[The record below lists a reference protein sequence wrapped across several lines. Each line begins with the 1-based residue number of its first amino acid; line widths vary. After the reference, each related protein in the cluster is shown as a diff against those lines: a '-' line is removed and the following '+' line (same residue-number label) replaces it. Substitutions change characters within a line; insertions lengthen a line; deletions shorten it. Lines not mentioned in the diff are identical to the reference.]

1 MNRRLLVLFGLVLLV
16 TAITSENPFHPDEH
30 FQIVEFAAFK
40 MGLTPQAYLPWEYGA
55 GLRPWLLPLVAFLC
69 MKALRGLL
77 GADVFAATLLLR
89 GLAAALSLASIVR
102 LLRYTAGREAKATWR
117 AQAFFVLTAG
127 FVPYLS
133 VRFSSEGLSASLF
146 TIAFTLLE
154 ERAPESTSQGRLLRE
169 LGAGLL
175 FAAAFQC
182 RYQTVMML
190 GGYVGWRLFLQRPPL
205 ARWLWPLLGFAL
217 GTGLAVFVDAWGYG
231 RFVFP
236 FYTYVH
242 VNVLEGVASKFSTE
256 PFYAYAY
263 LPLANVFVIPALV
276 AMVSSVVFWLRR
288 PRDPFT
294 WIMAPTVLGF
304 SLLGHKEER
313 FLFPLGILAAFTVA
327 PAFAGLRAFAWR
339 RAFPIRVVWGLNVA
353 IMLSMAVYPLHWRD
367 RVPLA
372 RTMTRT
378 LRDTDVVY
386 MDRAAS
392 TFFPAFRGRYS
403 ERELLPD
410 CAVPAGAYVL
420 TGGADAPLPGA
431 ELVYTEWPFG
441 AHARGLRDWLQ
452 NASDGSRRRF
462 GPVVQPVA
470 WYGLY
475 RATAPRPGSAE
486 GASQAWDCPE
496 RAFHPIATQRP

>member
-1 MNRRLLVLFGLVLLV
+1 MNRRLLVVFGLVLLV

-30 FQIVEFAAFK
+30 FQIVELASFK
-40 MGLTPQAYLPWEYGA
+40 MGLTPRAYLPWEYGA
-55 GLRPWLLPLVAFLC
+55 GLRPWLLPLVAFAC
-69 MKALRGLL
+69 MKVLRALL
-77 GADVFAATLLLR
+77 GADVFAATMFLR
-89 GLAAALSLASIVR
+89 GLAAALSLVSILR

-146 TIAFTLLE
+146 TIAFTMLE
-154 ERAPESTSQGRLLRE
+154 DGRGERPWRRE
-169 LGAGLL
+169 LAAGLL

-182 RYQTVMML
+182 RYQTILML
-190 GGYVGWRLFLQRPPL
+190 GGYAAWRLFFQRPPL
-205 ARWLWPLLGFAL
+205 ARWVLPLVGLAL
-217 GTGLAVFVDAWGYG
+217 GNVLALGIDAWGYG
-231 RFVFP
+231 RLVFP

-242 VNVLEGVASKFSTE
+242 VNVVEGVAAKFSTE

-263 LPLANVFVIPALV
+263 LPLANVFVIPAFAAL
-276 AMVSSVVFWLRR
+276 VSSVVFWIRR

-313 FLFPLGILAAFTVA
+313 FLFPLGIFAAFTVA
-327 PAFAGLRAFAWR
+327 PAFAGLRVFAWR
-339 RAFPIRVVWGLNVA
+339 RALPVRVLWGVNLA
-353 IMLSMAVYPLHWRD
+353 IMLVMAVYPLHWRD

-392 TFFPAFRGRYS
+392 TFFPAFRGRYA
-403 ERELLPD
+403 ERELTSD

-420 TGGADAPLPGA
+420 TSGEGAPLPGA
-431 ELVYTEWPFG
+431 ELVYSEWPFG
-441 AHARGLRDWLQ
+441 GHARGLRVWMQDAL
-452 NASDGSRRRF
+452 DGARRRF

-475 RATAPRPGSAE
+475 RVSTARPASGEGAPR
-486 GASQAWDCPE
+486 DCPE

>member
-30 FQIVEFAAFK
+30 FQIVELASFK
-40 MGLTPQAYLPWEYGA
+40 MGLTPREYLPWEYGA

-69 MKALRGLL
+69 MKALRALL
-77 GADVFAATLLLR
+77 GADVFAATLFLR

-102 LLRYTAGREAKATWR
+102 LLRYTSAREAKATWR

-154 ERAPESTSQGRLLRE
+154 APAPERPRAWLRE

-182 RYQTVMML
+182 RYQTIMML
-190 GGYVGWRLFLQRPPL
+190 GGYAAWRLFLQRPAL
-205 ARWLWPLLGFAL
+205 ARWVWPLLGFVLGNVLAL
-217 GTGLAVFVDAWGYG
+217 LIDAWGYG

-242 VNVLEGVASKFSTE
+242 VNVVEGVAAKFSTE

-263 LPLANVFVIPALV
+263 LPLANVFVIPAFAAL
-276 AMVSSVVFWLRR
+276 VSSVVFWIRR

-313 FLFPLGILAAFTVA
+313 FLFPLGIFAAFTVA
-327 PAFAGLRAFAWR
+327 PAFAGLRVFAWR
-339 RAFPIRVVWGLNVA
+339 RALPLRLLWGLNVVILLA
-353 IMLSMAVYPLHWRD
+353 MAVYPLHWRD

-392 TFFPAFRGRYS
+392 TFFPAFRGRYA
-403 ERELLPD
+403 ERELTAD

-420 TGGADAPLPGA
+420 TSSADAPLPDA
-431 ELVYTEWPFG
+431 ELLYSEWPFG
-441 AHARGLRDWLQ
+441 GRARGLRNWVQD
-452 NASDGSRRRF
+452 AFDGARRRF

-475 RATAPRPGSAE
+475 RVRTARSGNLDP
-486 GASQAWDCPE
+486 CPE
-496 RAFHPIATQRP
+496 RAFHPIATQKP

>member
-1 MNRRLLVLFGLVLLV
+1 MNRRLLVFFGLVLLV

-30 FQIVEFAAFK
+30 FQIVELASFK
-40 MGLTPQAYLPWEYGA
+40 MGLTPREYLPWEYGA
-55 GLRPWLLPLVAFLC
+55 GLRPWLLPLVAFAC
-69 MKALRGLL
+69 MKALRVAL
-77 GADVFAATLLLR
+77 GADVFAATMFLR
-89 GLAAALSLASIVR
+89 GLAAAASLLSIAR
-102 LLRYTAGREAKATWR
+102 LLRYTAAREPAATFR

-133 VRFSSEGLSASLF
+133 VRCSSEGLSASLF

-154 ERAPESTSQGRLLRE
+154 ERGEARARPAARE

-182 RYQTVMML
+182 RYQTILML
-190 GGYVGWRLFLQRPPL
+190 GGYAVWRLLFARPPL
-205 ARWLWPLLGFAL
+205 ARWVLPLSGFAL
-217 GTGLAVFVDAWGYG
+217 GNVLALGIDAWGYG

-236 FYTYVH
+236 FYAYVH
-242 VNVLEGVASKFSTE
+242 VNVVEGVAAKFSTE

-263 LPLANVFVIPALV
+263 LPLANVFVIPAAAAL
-276 AMVSSVVFWLRR
+276 VSSVVFWVRR

-294 WIMAPTVLGF
+294 WIMAPTVLAF

-313 FLFPLGILAAFTVA
+313 FLFPLGIFAAFTVA
-327 PAFAGLRAFAWR
+327 PAFAGLRVFAWR
-339 RAFPIRVVWGLNVA
+339 RALPVRVLWGVNLAILVA
-353 IMLSMAVYPLHWRD
+353 MAVYPLHWRD

-392 TFFPAFRGRYS
+392 TFFPAFRGRYA
-403 ERELLPD
+403 ERELTAD

-420 TGGADAPLPGA
+420 TGSADAPLPGA
-431 ELVYTEWPFG
+431 ELVYSEWPFG
-441 AHARGLRDWLQ
+441 GRARGLRNSVQD
-452 NASDGSRRRF
+452 AADGARRRF

-475 RATAPRPGSAE
+475 RVTTPRPAKGEGAPR
-486 GASQAWDCPE
+486 DCPE

>member
-16 TAITSENPFHPDEH
+16 TAVTSENPFHPDEH
-30 FQIVEFAAFK
+30 FQIVEFASFK

-69 MKALRGLL
+69 MKSLRMLL

-89 GLAAALSLASIVR
+89 GLAAAFSLASIVR
-102 LLRYTAGREAKATWR
+102 LLRYTAARERVATFR
-117 AQAFFVLTAG
+117 AQTFFVLTAG

-146 TIAFTLLE
+146 VIAFTLLE
-154 ERAPESTSQGRLLRE
+154 ERARERDWARE

-182 RYQTVMML
+182 RYQTILML
-190 GGYVGWRLFLQRPPL
+190 GGYVAWRLFVQRPPI

-217 GTGLAVFVDAWGYG
+217 GTVLALGVDAWGYG
-231 RFVFP
+231 RLVFP

-242 VNVLEGVASKFSTE
+242 VNVFEGVASKFSTE

-263 LPLANVFVIPALV
+263 LPLANVFVIPALA
-276 AMVSSVVFWLRR
+276 AMVSSVVFWVRR

-294 WIMAPTVLGF
+294 WIMVPTVLGF

-327 PAFAGLRAFAWR
+327 PAFAGLGVFAWR
-339 RAFPIRVVWGLNVA
+339 RALPARLVWGINLA
-353 IMLSMAVYPLHWRD
+353 ILLAMAVYPLHWRD

-372 RTMTRT
+372 RTMSRT
-378 LRDTDVVY
+378 LRATDVVY

-392 TFFPAFRGRYS
+392 TFFPAFRGRYA

-420 TGGADAPLPGA
+420 TSGADAPLPGA

-441 AHARGLRDWLQ
+441 AAARGLRDRVQ
-452 NASDGSRRRF
+452 NASTSARRRF

-475 RATAPRPGSAE
+475 RVSVGRPAKAE
-486 GASQAWDCPE
+486 GALQDCPE
-496 RAFHPIATQRP
+496 RAFRPIATQRP